1 MSDAPYATRNTAFD
15 QVATEYD
22 RTFTGTPLARLLREA
37 VWSRLAGHVRPGARV
52 LEIGCGTG
60 EDAIWLAQRGARV
73 VATDASPAMLEVT
86 RQKARRACVSDRIET
101 FVLDA
106 SSPLPRKAGEGSGV
120 GVGLSNFGALNCVAD
135 LRPIAR
141 ALATWILPGGCLLL
155 VFMNRWCAWEIAWH
169 LLRLQPRVAFRRL
182 RRDGVEARVGE
193 GLVHVWYPSIGSIRR
208 AFAPAFELRRI
219 AGLGVWLP
227 PSYLEPVVAKR
238 PGLFQWLARLE
249 RATAGVFPFNRG
261 ADHVIL
267 EFERTA

>member
-86 RQKARRACVSDRIET
+86 RQKARHAGVSDRIET

-106 SSPLPRKAGEGSGV
+106 SSPLPRLAGEGSGV

-169 LLRLQPRVAFRRL
+169 LLRL
-182 RRDGVEARVGE
+182 
-193 GLVHVWYPSIGSIRR
+193 SR
-208 AFAPAFELRRI
+208 ASPFAAC
-219 AGLGVWLP
+219 A
-227 PSYLEPVVAKR
+227 
-238 PGLFQWLARLE
+238 
-249 RATAGVFPFNRG
+249 ATASKRG
-261 ADHVIL
+261 
-267 EFERTA
+267 